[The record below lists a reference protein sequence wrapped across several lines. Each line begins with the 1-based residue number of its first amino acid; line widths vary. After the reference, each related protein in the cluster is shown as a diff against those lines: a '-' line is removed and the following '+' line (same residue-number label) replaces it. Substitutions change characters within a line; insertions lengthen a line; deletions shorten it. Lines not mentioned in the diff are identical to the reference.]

1 MSKKNLRF
9 LSALTAA
16 AVAVCAALVLTPE
29 THGGNFLLTRAAAR
43 QQKGIVCLGMPFV
56 EEQYDKMGDRTTVKV
71 HPILV
76 KEFPSREIGIFADFS
91 YPGHAF
97 SKPAKITLGFV
108 HAALSETLSSDFSS
122 KHELTLII
130 GGEQIPLGQMSYKN
144 KEDTGLRGK
153 VQLETM
159 SVEVE
164 PSVFVRLANA
174 SQATVRLGQTELTLE
189 DKQLKALQ
197 KIVERAKLN

>member
-9 LSALTAA
+9 PIAATALALI
-16 AVAVCAALVLTPE
+16 VCAALAFAPE
-29 THGGNFLLTRAAAR
+29 TRVGEHLLASAAAQ
-43 QQKGIVCLGMPFV
+43 QQKGIVCLGLPFV
-56 EEQYDKMGDRTTVKV
+56 EEQYDKMGDKTTVKF

-91 YPGHAF
+91 YPGHDF

-108 HAALSETLSSDFSS
+108 HAALSETLNSNFSS
-122 KHELTLII
+122 GRDLTLII
-130 GGEQIPLGQMSYKN
+130 GGEQIPLGQMAYKN
-144 KEDTGLRGK
+144 KEESGLRGK
-153 VQLETM
+153 IQLETM
-159 SVEVE
+159 SVELQ

-174 SQATVRLGQTELTLE
+174 SQATVRLGQTEFTLG